1 MRETPQDGIELSDAI
16 ALLHR
21 EMLKAYREGA
31 SQAMQFPVESMTV
44 ELKVAATR
52 SSDGKAGF
60 SIPVVSVELGGSLGR
75 QHEATQTVTI
85 VFGPPVDSDGK
96 PLKVADAGDEIKG

>member
-1 MRETPQDGIELSDAI
+1 MRNPSQDGIELSDAI

-31 SQAMQFPVESMTV
+31 SQDMQFPVESMTV
-44 ELKVAATR
+44 ELKMAATR

-60 SIPVVSVELGGSLGR
+60 SIPVVNVELGGSTGK

-85 VFGPPVDSDGK
+85 VFGPPIDSEGN
-96 PLKVADAGDEIKG
+96 PLKVAAASDEVKE